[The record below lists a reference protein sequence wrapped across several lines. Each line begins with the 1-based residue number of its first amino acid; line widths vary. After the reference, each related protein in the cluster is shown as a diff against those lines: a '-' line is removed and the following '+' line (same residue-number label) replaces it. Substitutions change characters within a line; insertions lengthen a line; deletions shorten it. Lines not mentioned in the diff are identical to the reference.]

1 MNIPILYASSLTVL
15 LATLGV
21 PSTGLAAEY
30 LASAQLREVKQQAQS
45 VRITDSSVEVT
56 GSGPAANSVLII
68 NRRGPRHSYQQVRQQ
83 VRQQTGLQVA
93 RTSGPYTLTVE
104 TTGRAFNAELKVDGR
119 TIQSL
124 QGRSE
129 TINLSP
135 HLSTGQH
142 TIEIIGTYAPA
153 TATAEISLSGPG
165 TRLSQQVSGRGVLRQ
180 TLQLSVSP

>member
-68 NRRGPRHSYQQVRQQ
+68 NRRGPRHSYQQ